1 MLHPH
6 LRSWDMG
13 DDRKSKVPNTN
24 EFPLQSGWDQPWR
37 QAEALGHL
45 EGAWN
50 TVTALLC
57 LQKPT
62 EGSVRISPGRFYA
75 TGLTQNQLERF
86 GISGLGTPRDP
97 PGVTGRGSA

>member
-24 EFPLQSGWDQPWR
+24 EFPLQSGWDQPR
-37 QAEALGHL
+37 RRGEALGHL

-50 TVTALLC
+50 RVTALLC

-62 EGSVRISPGRFYA
+62 EGSVRISPEVLHHRVDPEP
-75 TGLTQNQLERF
+75 TGEIWYPRVCLTC
-86 GISGLGTPRDP
+86 
-97 PGVTGRGSA
+97 